1 MLNTFAGPY
10 MQVSCLPIEQDRLG
24 ANPISWIRY
33 CEGDIYQIERRLRTM
48 RQRVSTIEAFLLAMT
63 LNPDVHKKAQ
73 KEIDEQIGDRL
84 IEVSDR
90 ENLPYITCLLKEVM
104 RYVHP
109 LIDNPRTDSL
119 FGQMELPR
127 TIG

>member
-1 MLNTFAGPY
+1 M
-10 MQVSCLPIEQDRLG
+10 EQDQLG
-24 ANPISWIRY
+24 ANPISRIRY
-33 CEGDIYQIERRLRTM
+33 CEGDIYQIARRLRTM
-48 RQRVSTIEAFLLAMT
+48 WQRVSTIEAFLLAMT

-104 RYVHP
+104 RYVYP
-109 LIDNPRTDSL
+109 LIDNLRTDPLS
-119 FGQMELPR
+119 GQMELPR
-127 TIG
+127 AIG